1 VNSSRDTS
9 PDVLDVHELANR
21 LINASGHCLHR
32 ATFFCVPLTRR
43 MMIARRPQP
52 KSFLKYHLMAER
64 TPTSDLS
71 LYAHSLSWKLMA
83 DRPPIRPQGA
93 LARLR
98 RSIEGLGPYQSL
110 ALLLVSITLGEPLKV
125 IAVVFAGDG
134 RWITATVMII
144 AAYAASLL
152 VGERLFKMVKPK
164 LLTLPWFARIWD
176 WFVAIRRKAGE
187 PFRRS

>member
-1 VNSSRDTS
+1 MATAIAPTARPFLRAPHAPDDDRSTS
-9 PDVLDVHELANR
+9 A
-21 LINASGHCLHR
+21 
-32 ATFFCVPLTRR
+32 
-43 MMIARRPQP
+43 P

-71 LYAHSLSWKLMA
+71 LYTHSLSWKLMA
-83 DRPPIRPQGA
+83 DRPPIPPRGA

-110 ALLLVSITLGEPLKV
+110 ALLLVSISLGEPLKV

-134 RWITATVMII
+134 HWITATVMII

-152 VGERLFKMVKPK
+152 VGESLQ
-164 LLTLPWFARIWD
+164 TARGSLAPGPRCYRSLA
-176 WFVAIRRKAGE
+176 AIRGSRMD
-187 PFRRS
+187 RRRDPAVAV